1 MTEIKALTKD
11 DRAAIAAIAEIE
23 RLCFSEPW
31 SEGSLEI
38 LTREGAVGFA
48 AVVDGIVAAYGG
60 MMCVLDEGQI
70 TNIATHPGF
79 RRRGLGREVVSALAE
94 YARANGIA
102 SIFLEVRES
111 NTAAR
116 ALYTACGYREIGR
129 RRRFYRN
136 PAEDAVLME
145 CKIV

>member
-1 MTEIKALTKD
+1 MQIVKFTKEYLKEVAD
-11 DRAAIAAIAEIE
+11 LEKI
-23 RLCFSEPW
+23 CFPTRPW
-31 SEGSLEI
+31 SEGMFLAELENELCSYFLAKI
-38 LTREGAVGFA
+38 DDKVIGYVGMWC
-48 AVVDGIVAAYGG
+48 VAG
-60 MMCVLDEGQI
+60 EGQI